1 MKMKCKCGNDKFN
14 LEWGNLICSNCNT
27 RKYITYS
34 SEEHKVTKP
43 NSKQFFW
50 VVLTPKF
57 MERMEKYYPNVS
69 DDELLKDCSKI
80 EKFYNGVWPK
90 VRVPTQGAKWKNHHI
105 YWKFKFNP
113 HKKRKEVI
121 LFDITTKDILFSKR
135 KEKVEF
141 VTVNFNE

>member
-1 MKMKCKCGNDKFN
+1 MKMKCKCGNENFI
-14 LEWGNLICSNCNT
+14 LEWGNLICSECNA

-34 SEEHKVTKP
+34 SEEHKVMKA

-50 VVLTPKF
+50 VVMTPKF
-57 MERMEKYYPNVS
+57 MERMELYYPDMK
-69 DDELLKDCSKI
+69 DDEILKDCSKI

-90 VRVPTQGAKWKNHHI
+90 VRVPTQGEKWRNHHI

-121 LFDITTKDILFSKR
+121 LFDITTQDILFSKR